1 MRSAARILP
10 VRLVRNR
17 RRLPFVAEAPS
28 RIAQVS
34 LPGVLFDRAHYL
46 PLENLKAIEAF
57 RPQALVGSSTH
68 LLELAK
74 SIRSLP
80 NGFPDL
86 ECAVFVITD
95 FRDAPLSDGERTALW
110 NAFSVPVYEMVL
122 ADDGALLASECEA
135 QEGWHIESGVRF
147 ARVNDQLWYSRRGRQ
162 TGTGLIGEIQDE
174 LCPCGRP
181 GQRVLNAAMDFRD
194 PVRQKLA
201 FIA

>member
-1 MRSAARILP
+1 MRTAARILP
-10 VRLVRNR
+10 VRLIRNR
-17 RRLPFVAEAPS
+17 RRLPFLSEAPS
-28 RIAQVS
+28 RIAQIS

-46 PLENLKAIEAF
+46 PLDDLKAIEVF
-57 RPQALVGSSTH
+57 RPQALVGSSAH

-74 SIRSLP
+74 VMGSSGSAL
-80 NGFPDL
+80 PDL

-95 FRDAPLSDGERTALW
+95 FRDAPLSEGERAALW
-110 NAFSVPVYEMVL
+110 NAFSVPVYETVL

-162 TGTGLIGEIQDE
+162 TGTGLIGKIEDQP
-174 LCPCGRP
+174 CPCGRP
-181 GQRVLNAAMDFRD
+181 GQRILNAAMDFRD

>member
-17 RRLPFVAEAPS
+17 RRLPFLSETPS

-46 PLENLKAIEAF
+46 PLDDLKAIAAF
-57 RPQALVGSSTH
+57 CHQALVGSSAH

-74 SIRSLP
+74 QMCAPGS
-80 NGFPDL
+80 GFPDL

-110 NAFSVPVYEMVL
+110 NAFSVPVYEIVL
-122 ADDGALLASECEA
+122 ADDGALLAAECEA
-135 QEGWHIESGVRF
+135 REGWHVENGVRF

-162 TGTGLIGEIQDE
+162 TGTGLIGTIEDE
-174 LCPCGRP
+174 PCPCGRP
-181 GQRVLNAAMDFRD
+181 GQRIVNAAMDFRD